1 MRRTLALVAYCA
13 AIGLAGCAY
22 AGPSDHALHVVDGQ
36 VVHSTPPPSSAY
48 AAYLRAR
55 LALDA
60 QPPRLDEA
68 RAAIDQALRADGR
81 DPHLWTM
88 RAEIAARMG
97 DGPGASAA
105 IDRAFALSPGYPPAK
120 QLQAKLGAGKASA
133 ATTTTIAR

>member
-1 MRRTLALVAYCA
+1 MRRTLALFGCCVAVA
-13 AIGLAGCAY
+13 TDAGCAVSG
-22 AGPSDHALHVVDGQ
+22 ASDHTLHVVDGQ

-60 QPPRLDEA
+60 EPPRLDEA
-68 RAAIDQALRADGR
+68 RESIEQALRADGR
-81 DPHLWTM
+81 DPHLWTV

-97 DGPGASAA
+97 DGAAANAA

-133 ATTTTIAR
+133 ATAVAR